1 MAIQM
6 RRGPYSQFDPTRLLP
21 GEISVV
27 TSGDPNTSDGRAAYI
42 CLAAGDVRRIVTA
55 DEMASALANLE

>member
-6 RRGPYSQFDPTRLLP
+6 RRGPYNQFDPTRLLP
-21 GEISVV
+21 GEVAVV
-27 TSGDPNTSDGRAAYI
+27 TSGDPNTTDGKAAYI

-55 DEMASALANLE
+55 DELAAALANIG

>member
-6 RRGPYSQFDPTRLLP
+6 RRGPYAQFDPTRLLP
-21 GEISVV
+21 GEIAVV
-27 TSGDPNTSDGRAAYI
+27 TANDPNTLDGKAAYI

-55 DEMASALANLE
+55 DELAAALANLG